1 MEGDVATGPI
11 RKLSSKDPMS
21 SRSRA
26 WRFFRMSLR
35 LIEDSFLHE
44 YLYSY
49 YENKKTPTCQEKYGR
64 VTKKVPKGLNCY
76 STHHV
81 EIGDV
86 VSEVVLLPC
95 HHHASSSN
103 RATALAMLEV
113 VTPTCRAISAIDNPN
128 SSRPRLAII
137 ARRVLTFLRRLP
149 PLSSLGLIG

>member
-1 MEGDVATGPI
+1 MEGDLATVPI

-76 STHHV
+76 HTHYRLKPRV
-81 EIGDV
+81 GG
-86 VSEVVLLPC
+86 EVCRTQGTGP
-95 HHHASSSN
+95 AN
-103 RATALAMLEV
+103 RAA
-113 VTPTCRAISAIDNPN
+113 P
-128 SSRPRLAII
+128 
-137 ARRVLTFLRRLP
+137 
-149 PLSSLGLIG
+149 

>member
-1 MEGDVATGPI
+1 MVFPSTLVVRPWPVMEGDLATVPI

-44 YLYSY
+44 HLYSY

-76 STHHV
+76 GS
-81 EIGDV
+81 EGRDFRDV
-86 VSEVVLLPC
+86 DSY
-95 HHHASSSN
+95 S
-103 RATALAMLEV
+103 
-113 VTPTCRAISAIDNPN
+113 
-128 SSRPRLAII
+128 
-137 ARRVLTFLRRLP
+137 
-149 PLSSLGLIG
+149 